1 MNARLSGAGF
11 PAVVSE
17 QQGGLFSMSEE
28 TTPGKDFT
36 AWSKVAQEDPDA
48 FEAMRLAA
56 IEDFLQTVPPEN
68 RERLRRLQWRID
80 QERRLAHSP
89 MGACMRLSRLMW
101 EQVLGEGGLR
111 ERFKELG
118 QSMTRGDGGNRGFS
132 GKTAEVV
139 VLLRD

>member
-1 MNARLSGAGF
+1 
-11 PAVVSE
+11 
-17 QQGGLFSMSEE
+17 MSDE

-36 AWSKVAQEDPDA
+36 AWSRIAQEDPDA

-56 IEDFLQTVPPEN
+56 IEDFLQTVPPES

-89 MGACMRLSRLMW
+89 MGACIRLSRMMW
-101 EQVLGEGGLR
+101 QQVLGEGGLR
-111 ERFKELG
+111 DRFMELG
-118 QSMTRGDGGNRGFS
+118 QSMAGGDRLSNGFA

-139 VLLRD
+139 VFARD